1 MFFRA
6 LAIAILL
13 LTAAPALAQDLGA
26 VERKLEQSRTEQLK
40 KDAEAKALREELEKA
55 RKDSTALA
63 AAIRKN
69 EKELIALEDNITR
82 MTGEQQ
88 QITVRLEA
96 DYGSIGNLVLALQ
109 RLRRTPPEALIIRP
123 GAPLETAQTAMLL
136 ESILPAVSKRAES
149 LSADLERLAALRQ
162 QLDRDRETVLA
173 TRVTLDQKRAE
184 LDKMLKDREKLY
196 SSVEKDRAQA
206 ARDVRRLAAEAESL
220 RDLLSKLEQKKQKDR
235 QGAAGENRTASSRPV
250 TLPGLGKAQ
259 IPAEGIITVGYG
271 DTDAIG
277 AKSEGLTIES
287 RPSGLVVAPMGGVVA
302 FVGPFRDYGNM
313 VIIEHKKDYH
323 SLIAGLG
330 KINVSEGDSVGAG
343 EPVGSLPSSSSRGGK
358 PALYYELRQKGRPV
372 DPSSTFSGL
381 KS

>member
-1 MFFRA
+1 MLRIV
-6 LAIAILL
+6 AIAVLL
-13 LTAAPALAQDLGA
+13 FIASPVLAQDLGT
-26 VERKLEQSRTEQLK
+26 VEQKLELSRTEQLK
-40 KDAEAKALREELEKA
+40 KDAEAKALREELDKA
-55 RKDSTALA
+55 KKDSTILA

-69 EKELIALEDNITR
+69 EKELITLEDNITQ

-96 DYGSIGNLVLALQ
+96 DYGSIGNLILALQ

-123 GAPLETAQTAMLL
+123 GAPLQTAQTAMLL
-136 ESILPAVSKRAES
+136 ESILPAVSKRAEE
-149 LSADLERLAALRQ
+149 LSASLERLATLRE

-173 TRVTLDQKRAE
+173 TRASLDEKRAA

-196 SSVEKDRAQA
+196 NTVEKDRAKA
-206 ARDVRRLAAEAESL
+206 AKDVQRFAAEAESL
-220 RDLLSKLEQKKQKDR
+220 RDLLSKLEQKKQQDQKP
-235 QGAAGENRTASSRPV
+235 APGETRTASSKPV

-271 DTDAIG
+271 ETDAIG

-287 RPSGLVVAPMGGVVA
+287 RPASLVVAPMGGVVA